1 MTMRSV
7 LAIFK
12 GPQQTKEAI
21 EEIQGESLANSFISV
36 LVRSEYLHQ
45 GSFKEEIANELA
57 YHPSEI
63 NLDLFNAWLVQAP
76 PMNIPNLGE
85 CVVAGPLANDL
96 LHKPHGQGLVE
107 ALLSYGVSEESAR
120 HYEHEARTGHY
131 LVLIQT
137 EQEKVNSVA
146 NALQKFGGRDIEKWN
161 KELNHALYTQH

>member
-1 MTMRSV
+1 MTTRSV
-7 LAIFK
+7 IAIFK

-45 GSFKEEIANELA
+45 GNIKEELANELA
-57 YHPSEI
+57 YHPAEI
-63 NLDLFNAWLVQAP
+63 NFDLFNAWLVQAP
-76 PMNIPNLGE
+76 PIDIPNLGE
-85 CVVAGPLANDL
+85 CVIAGPLANDL
-96 LHKPHGQGLVE
+96 LHRPHGQGLGE
-107 ALLSYGVSEESAR
+107 ALLSYGISEERAR
-120 HYEHEARTGHY
+120 HYEHEARSGHF

-161 KELNHALYTQH
+161 KELDHPTYSRH